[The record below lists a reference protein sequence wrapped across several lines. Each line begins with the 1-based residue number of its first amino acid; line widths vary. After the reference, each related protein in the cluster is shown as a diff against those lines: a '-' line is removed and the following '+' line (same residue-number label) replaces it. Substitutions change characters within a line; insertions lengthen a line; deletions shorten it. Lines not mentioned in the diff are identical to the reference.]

1 MLLHTSVFTYCFY
14 SVSLRK
20 EYLLLWV
27 FFMVHRLS
35 PAVVHIDVF
44 SLLLQRVVSVVVAH
58 GL

>member
-1 MLLHTSVFTYCFY
+1 MFTYCFY

-44 SLLLQRVVSVVVAH
+44 SLLLQRIVSVVVAH